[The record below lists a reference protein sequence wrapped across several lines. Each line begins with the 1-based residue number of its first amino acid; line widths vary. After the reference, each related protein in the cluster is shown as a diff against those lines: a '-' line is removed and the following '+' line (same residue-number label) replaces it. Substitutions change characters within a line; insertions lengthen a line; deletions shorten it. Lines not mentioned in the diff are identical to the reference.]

1 MATRRNAGR
10 DLWLFARNLL
20 VALVTVS
27 AALTAI
33 FAGASP
39 RIIAGTAVLGFGVGL
54 VLATG
59 ALPSRPAPAS
69 EDRYEWDE

>member
-1 MATRRNAGR
+1 MAARRTAGR
-10 DLWLFARNLL
+10 DLWIWARNL
-20 VALVTVS
+20 VVVLVTVS

-39 RIIAGTAVLGFGVGL
+39 RIIAGTTVIGFGVGL
-54 VLATG
+54 LLAAG

-69 EDRYEWDE
+69 ENRFEWDE